1 MSGDLVEQAAAAAPA
16 AEPKLH
22 VTTAAVRDM
31 LRKRYAAPEW
41 ALMEE
46 VAPETG
52 GGTRYA
58 DAIAVN
64 LWKSRGHAV
73 HGFEVKV
80 SRSDWLRELKDPE
93 KAEPVFRYCDHWF
106 IVAPR
111 GVVKDGEL
119 PPTWG
124 LFEVRASGLVAVKAA
139 PKLKAQPITRE
150 FFASMMR
157 RGFELLDATA
167 ERKVVEARAEIDR
180 RVREDSDRRVRD
192 ATRELEELRRHIQR
206 LKDETGIDIGRY
218 SGPPI
223 EVIKMAQ
230 RLQSLGGYYSDG
242 AGFKGLERLAGQ
254 LAKAAETLKAALAD
268 LPPEPPAGLT
278 SEAPDA

>member
-16 AEPKLH
+16 AEPKLQ
-22 VTTAAVRDM
+22 VTTATVRDM

-157 RGFELLDATA
+157 RGFELLDSTA

-192 ATRELEELRRHIQR
+192 ATRELEELKRQIAR
-206 LKDETGIDIGRY
+206 LKETTGIDINRY
-218 SGPPI
+218 TGPPI
-223 EVIKMAQ
+223 DVIKFAQ
-230 RLQSLGGYYSDG
+230 RLQSLGGYYGDG
-242 AGFKGLERLAGQ
+242 SGFKSLERLAGQ
-254 LAKAAETLKAALAD
+254 LARAAETLNAALAE

-278 SEAPDA
+278 IEAPDA

>member
-1 MSGDLVEQAAAAAPA
+1 MSELAQPAAAPA
-16 AEPKLH
+16 ADDIKLH
-22 VTTAAVRDM
+22 VTTTTVRDM

-41 ALMEE
+41 AIMEE

-64 LWKSRGHAV
+64 LWRSRGHAI

-80 SRSDWLRELKDPE
+80 SRSDWLRELKAPE

-124 LFEVRASGLVAVKAA
+124 LFEVRASGLVAVKPA
-139 PKLKAQPITRE
+139 PKLEAQPITRA

-157 RGFELLDATA
+157 RGFELLDASA
-167 ERKVVEARAEIDR
+167 ERKITEARAEINR
-180 RVREDSDRRVRD
+180 RVLEDSDRRVRD
-192 ATRELEELRRHIQR
+192 ASHELAELKRHVQR
-206 LKDETGIDIGRY
+206 LKDETGIDINRY

-223 EVIKMAQ
+223 EVIKLAQ

-242 AGFKGLERLAGQ
+242 AGFKGLQRLAGQ
-254 LAKAAETLKAALAD
+254 LAKAAETLNAALAE
-268 LPPEPPAGLT
+268 LPPEQPAAPE
-278 SEAPDA
+278 SEARDA